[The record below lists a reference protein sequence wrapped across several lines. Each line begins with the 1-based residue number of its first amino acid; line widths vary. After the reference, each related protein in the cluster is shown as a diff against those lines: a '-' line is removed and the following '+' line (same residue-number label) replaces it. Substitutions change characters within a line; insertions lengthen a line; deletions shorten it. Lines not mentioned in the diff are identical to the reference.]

1 MELKELLLIKRVFNK
16 ELLNAIS
23 LKEYKLLII
32 LYYIIYIK
40 PLLALGNVLLNKGIK
55 LKAFFFALP
64 FILN

>member
-40 PLLALGNVLLNKGIK
+40 PLLALRNVLLNKGIG
-55 LKAFFFALP
+55 FSE
-64 FILN
+64 